1 MLQKI
6 RSLSALKVLKLVDD
20 ADSFSPDSVF
30 LFLKHKIRM
39 TPLPSLY
46 FRISGVFLNRIKSS
60 YILLPVKAS

>member
-39 TPLPSLY
+39 TPLPMT
-46 FRISGVFLNRIKSS
+46 GE
-60 YILLPVKAS
+60 